1 MVAAKAHAEQASAE
15 LAATHRDAAQAE
27 RRLVSMQNIRTLD
40 EGIDQSLMLTLR
52 AADEALDLLFEAYA
66 GAMYPQEETEAE
78 KEEAGGES
86 SELKIDRAEMIH
98 LLQDFE
104 VMGRG
109 APPDAMCGV
118 FVGCG
123 QALNP
128 TEFKR
133 CIARA
138 ALALAPTDGSGDMK
152 LRWVLRQLPER
163 IEFTKL
169 PVLDVQRRVRV
180 LAAAEHV
187 AGLFNL

>member
-1 MVAAKAHAEQASAE
+1 
-15 LAATHRDAAQAE
+15 
-27 RRLVSMQNIRTLD
+27 
-40 EGIDQSLMLTLR
+40 
-52 AADEALDLLFEAYA
+52 
-66 GAMYPQEETEAE
+66 MYPQEEPDDQDD
-78 KEEAGGES
+78 GGES

-109 APPDAMCGV
+109 SPPEMMCGV

-138 ALALAPTDGSGDMK
+138 ALALAPPEGEGDGLPLDSSDAK
-152 LRWVLRQLPER
+152 LRWLLRQLPLR

-180 LAAAEHV
+180 LAAAEHI
-187 AGLFNL
+187 AGLLEH